1 MVSGKRREAP
11 GTTPGLS
18 MRRPLSGHRRGRR
31 TLFQPSRRPF
41 GSRGWHDGREF
52 GFISSARPHSNSAH
66 FRCAPITPS
75 ARRGGPAS
83 RRGRLS
89 SNIQP
94 TGTRRYSSPRV
105 LFFAMEIESKQDQV
119 GATLPRAQ
127 AEALLVAAA
136 DGLTIILALEMI
148 RITATTEA
156 ACGGPASRRQR
167 ISRVYPRRNCG
178 FGESRRCRAPG
189 SLGVSARA
197 QPRTRKTRARQ
208 ARRRD
213 SPRHAGELTSIVR

>member
-11 GTTPGLS
+11 GTTPG
-18 MRRPLSGHRRGRR
+18 PLYAAPAFWWGASSGGGAHFS
-31 TLFQPSRRPF
+31 TVTPTF
-41 GSRGWHDGREF
+41 GSCGCMTGGNPIHL
-52 GFISSARPHSNSAH
+52 SARPHPNSAH

-119 GATLPRAQ
+119 GATLPCAQ
-127 AEALLVAAA
+127 AEALLVTT

-167 ISRVYPRRNCG
+167 ISRFYPRRSCG

-208 ARRRD
+208 ARRRN